1 MSKEDDKVV
10 SNTASPSAEGIH
22 VNKEDFLESY
32 KDPSTA
38 VEGIDLDFDIEP
50 GYDLQTHGG
59 GSVESVDG
67 FDEMRPMLEGLGNME
82 SCGLPVGSMY
92 LPTAAEIEYG
102 EEASNFAET
111 VQGVDDRVHITKM
124 GKIPWRMIC
133 QLIITYPNGQ
143 RARGTGWF
151 ISAGTLM
158 TAGHCVHSERAGGW
172 AVDIEVIPG
181 MNARLR
187 PFGSTQSNK
196 LRTVKGWMNGRKPTH
211 DYGAIILPESER
223 LGAKTGWFGYARL
236 PDSTLKNLLANNSGY
251 PGDKTFGTQWF
262 NSGRITQVDKRQLHY
277 MLDTAGGQS
286 GSPTWRYSSSSGE
299 RQAIGIHA
307 YGGGSNKSTRI
318 TRAVFKNMMAWK
330 REGSE

>member
-1 MSKEDDKVV
+1 MSKEDDRVV
-10 SNTASPSAEGIH
+10 SNISSPRTEGGFGKAADLSKNCGKPAI
-22 VNKEDFLESY
+22 D
-32 KDPSTA
+32 
-38 VEGIDLDFDIEP
+38 VEGIDTDSDIEP
-50 GYDLQTHGG
+50 GHDIQTHGG
-59 GSVESVDG
+59 GGIESVDG
-67 FDEMRPMLEGLGNME
+67 FDELRPMVEGLGSTE
-82 SCGLPVGSMY
+82 SFALPAGSLY
-92 LPTAAEIEYG
+92 LPTATDVEYG
-102 EEASNFAET
+102 EEASSFAET

-133 QLIITYPNGQ
+133 QLIITYPDGR

-187 PFGSTQSNK
+187 PFGSARSK
-196 LRTVKGWMNGRKPTH
+196 KFRSVKGWVNGRKATH

-223 LGAKTGWFGYARL
+223 LGNKTGWFGYARL
-236 PDSTLKNLLANNSGY
+236 SDAALENLLANNSGY
-251 PGDKTFGTQWF
+251 PGDKAFGTQWF

-286 GSPTWRYSSSSGE
+286 GSPTWRYSSGSGE
-299 RQAIGIHA
+299 RHAIGIHA

-318 TRAVFKNMMAWK
+318 TRAVYKNMTAWK
-330 REGSE
+330 REGS